1 MHARKSVEKPAST
14 PAQNHLEPALLQP
27 VYVPDGRSFLAWVG
41 GKSKLAKQVV
51 ELMPAHHTYV
61 EVFAGAAWVLFRKS
75 ESRVEILNDLNGDLI
90 NLYRCVKYHLEE
102 FVRQFKYSLV
112 SREEF
117 QRLHRAVPDTLTDI
131 QRAARYY
138 YLLKAGYGGKA
149 ADHTFSAGPS
159 TKSRL
164 NLLRIEEELSAA
176 HVRLAQVTIERQPY
190 GKLIERLDR
199 PNVLFYA
206 DPPYWGCEDYYGKGL
221 FARADFEQLASQLGS
236 IKGKCIVSL
245 NDTPEVRQIFSGFRL
260 IAAPTKWS
268 LGVTEGA
275 PLKTISE
282 LLIVN
287 FD

>member
-1 MHARKSVEKPAST
+1 MTEATGVDARAETVF
-14 PAQNHLEPALLQP
+14 
-27 VYVPDGRSFLAWVG
+27 VPEGRSFLAWVG
-41 GKSKLAKQVV
+41 GKSKLSRQVV
-51 ELMPAHHTYV
+51 ELMPPHHTYV

-75 ESRVEILNDLNGDLI
+75 ESRVEVLNDINGDLI

-102 FVRQFKYSLV
+102 FVRQFKFSLV
-112 SREEF
+112 SRDEF

-149 ADHTFSAGPS
+149 AEHCFSSGPS

-176 HVRLAQVTIERQPY
+176 HLRLAQVTIERQPY
-190 GKLIERLDR
+190 AKIIERLDR
-199 PNVLFYA
+199 PTTLFYL
-206 DPPYWGCEDYYGKGL
+206 DPPYFGCEDYYGKGL
-221 FARADFEQLASQLGS
+221 FSRDDFERLALQMST

-245 NDTPEVRQIFSGFRL
+245 NDTPEVRAIFKGFRL

-268 LGVTEGA
+268 LGVVQGA

-287 FD
+287 F